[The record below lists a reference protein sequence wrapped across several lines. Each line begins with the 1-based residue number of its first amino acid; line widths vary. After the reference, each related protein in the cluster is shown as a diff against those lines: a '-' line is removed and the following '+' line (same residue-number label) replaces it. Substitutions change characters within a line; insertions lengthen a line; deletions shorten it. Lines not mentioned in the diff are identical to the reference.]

1 MNKEELKTG
10 RVLLDFYATWCAP
23 CKMLM
28 KQVDVYESEVDDVK
42 VVKVNIEDEPEMSQ
56 AFGVR
61 SIPTLV
67 YLENGVVVNRTTGMQ
82 KVEDIKKLTNS

>member
-10 RVLLDFYATWCAP
+10 RVLVDFYATWCAP

-28 KQVDVYESEVDDVK
+28 KQVDAYESEVDDVK

-67 YLENGVVVNRTTGMQ
+67 YLENGEVVNRTTGMQ

>member
-10 RVLLDFYATWCAP
+10 RVLVDFYATWCGP

-67 YLENGVVVNRTTGMQ
+67 YLENGEVVNRTTGMQ